1 MALRNIVER
10 GDEILDKKAK
20 EVKAIDDHICMILD
34 DMLETMRANNGVGI
48 AAPQVG
54 IRRRMFIVEVD
65 GVVYEMINPEILE
78 QSGSQCEYEGCLS
91 VPGLYGRVERP
102 EYVKIAGLNRQG
114 ERVVYE
120 ADGFLATAFCHEN
133 DHLDGQLFI
142 DKAVD
147 IKTAEE
153 LYADDEDDA
162 EE

>member
-133 DHLDGQLFI
+133 DHLDGRLFI

>member
-20 EVKAIDDHICMILD
+20 EVKAIDDHIRMILD

>member
-142 DKAVD
+142 DKASD

>member
-34 DMLETMRANNGVGI
+34 DMLETMRAHNGVGI

>member
-10 GDEILDKKAK
+10 GDEILAKKCREVK
-20 EVKAIDDHICMILD
+20 EVNDHIRMILD
-34 DMLETMRANNGVGI
+34 DMLETMRAANGVGI

-54 IRRRMFIVEVD
+54 INRRMFIVEVD
-65 GVVYEMINPEILE
+65 GETYEMINPVMLE

-91 VPGLYGRVERP
+91 VPGLYGRGERP
-102 EYVKIAGLNRQG
+102 MYIKIAGLNRFG
-114 ERVVYE
+114 EPVEYE
-120 ADGFLATAFCHEN
+120 AEGFLATAFCHEN

-147 IKTAEE
+147 ICTPEE
-153 LYADDEDDA
+153 LYGEDDDM